1 MILKRKQGQ
10 ICNSQPLVSIT
21 YYLTLNMLSNDRNCF
36 VDQTVGKRDV
46 EISMYMS
53 QVGEITEV

>member
-1 MILKRKQGQ
+1 
-10 ICNSQPLVSIT
+10 
-21 YYLTLNMLSNDRNCF
+21 MLSNDRNCF

-53 QVGEITEV
+53 QVGEITEVSFDMRNQAGSFSNEFNVGLIIC